1 MLYFISKYDEAR
13 ADKAVEIHHT
23 DRQTGKRERERER
36 EREKAKKG
44 EQE

>member
-1 MLYFISKYDEAR
+1 MLYFISKYDEGR

-36 EREKAKKG
+36 EKAKKG